1 MSPVSPGDP
10 SLNTSL
16 LPGVEQALRVIIP
29 TRNEA
34 LALPRL
40 LQDLHAQQGVSLRIR
55 IADGGSQDATRD
67 VARRAGAE
75 VVRCAAGRGQ
85 QMNTAWQGCTDSTLL
100 FLHADS
106 RLPDPQLLAR
116 ALRNWQ
122 PLRATTAGHFRL
134 RFADAPD
141 PQSRF
146 FRHLRYKS
154 GLNKPQTYNGD
165 QGLLIDR
172 ALLTRA
178 GGFDTTLPF
187 LEDQALA
194 AALAAAGARLHTL
207 PGELHT
213 SARRFAVEGPGP
225 RYFAMLLIMCA
236 REAGCT
242 AFLRDA
248 PTLYREQSRA
258 GRLDVAPL
266 LDRLLDEARAQP
278 EAWTQVARYLRDNA
292 WQLPA
297 WLDTLTGLAPDDPG
311 APARPGPWLAL
322 YEQRLESAVRRFD
335 HADPWIAQILKT
347 GFGRVLPRL
356 LPRSATAA
364 GPDGTR
370 ASADTSP
377 ATRPPA
383 QTAR

>member
-1 MSPVSPGDP
+1 MK
-10 SLNTSL
+10 NTSL
-16 LPGVEQALRVIIP
+16 LPDAEQALRVIIP

-40 LQDLHAQQGVSLRIR
+40 LQDLHGQQGVRLRISV
-55 IADGGSQDATRD
+55 ADGGSQDATRD
-67 VARRAGAE
+67 QARRAGAE
-75 VVRCAAGRGQ
+75 VLRCAAGRGQ
-85 QMNTAWQGCTDSTLL
+85 QMNTAWQACTESTLL

-106 RLPDPQLLAR
+106 RLPGPHLLAR
-116 ALRNWQ
+116 ALHDWQ

-134 RFADAPD
+134 RFADAAD

-172 ALLTRA
+172 SLLARA
-178 GGFDTTLPF
+178 GGFDTALPF

-194 AALAAAGARLHTL
+194 AALTAVGARLHTL

-248 PTLYREQSRA
+248 PTLYREQNQA

-266 LDRLLDEARAQP
+266 LDRLLDDARSKP
-278 EAWTQVARYLRDNA
+278 EAWTRVARYLRDNA

-297 WLDTLTGLAPDDPG
+297 WLDTLTELAPDDPD

-356 LPRSATAA
+356 LRRRADAA
-364 GPDGTR
+364 GPYGSR
-370 ASADTSP
+370 G
-377 ATRPPA
+377 
-383 QTAR
+383 